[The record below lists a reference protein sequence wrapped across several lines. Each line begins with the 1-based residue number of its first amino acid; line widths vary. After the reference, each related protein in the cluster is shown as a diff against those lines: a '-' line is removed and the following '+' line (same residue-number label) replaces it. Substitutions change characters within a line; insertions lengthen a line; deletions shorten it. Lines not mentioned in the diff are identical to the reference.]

1 MRFEWNENEVSPEQ
15 RAEIEEFLQRVQ
27 ELGIENA
34 FFDEEA
40 LVFMDGTHVTIP
52 EGIKVIRD

>member
-1 MRFEWNENEVSPEQ
+1 VRFEWNESEVSGEQ

-40 LVFMDGTHVTIP
+40 LVFMDGTHLLIP
-52 EGIKVIRD
+52 EGVRVIRD

>member
-1 MRFEWNENEVSPEQ
+1 VRFEWNQEEVTEEQ
-15 RAEIEEFLQRVQ
+15 RLRIEEFLTRVQ

-40 LVFMDGTHVTIP
+40 LVFIDGTHLMIP
-52 EGIKVIRD
+52 EGVRVIRD